1 MKVVCIGA
9 HPDDIEIGCGGTVA
23 RHVAHGDE
31 VYFIVMTS
39 GDKGAADNVT
49 TREAEQRKSC
59 EILGVKELFLM
70 HYKDTEIP
78 NNFEAIMKVEDVIN
92 KIKPDR
98 VYTAYHSEIH
108 QDHRTVNQISLSACR
123 NVKQILMYEGPST
136 HSNFHVNFWVN
147 IDSFEQKKIDSIK
160 AHASEG
166 EKEIL
171 KIDAIMG
178 MNTFRGYQARSTFAE
193 GFVAFRYLE

>member
-23 RHVAHGDE
+23 RHVAQGDE
-31 VYFIVMTS
+31 VYFIVLTS
-39 GDKGAADNVT
+39 GGSGAGTTT
-49 TREAEQRKSC
+49 TREAEQKKSC
-59 EILGVKELFLM
+59 EILGVKELFLLR
-70 HYKDTEIP
+70 YTDTAIP
-78 NNFEAIMKVEDVIN
+78 NTFETILKVEEVIN

-98 VYTAYHSEIH
+98 VYTHFHSEIH
-108 QDHRTVNQISLSACR
+108 QDHRTVNSVSISACR
-123 NVKQILMYEGPST
+123 NIKQILMYEGPST
-136 HSNFHVNFWVN
+136 HSNFQVNFWVN
-147 IDSFEQKKIDSIK
+147 IDGFAQKKIDSIK

-166 EKEIL
+166 AKEIL